1 MKKEFKQG
9 MYVQVL
15 SRKGFIL
22 GNNGTMIE
30 GQPVGKIVKIFKY
43 TESKYKYKVRIAPR
57 TYVYCTEKEIADY
70 KIEK

>member
-15 SRKGFIL
+15 NRKGFIL
-22 GNNGTMIE
+22 GNQGIMVE
-30 GQPVGKIVKIFKY
+30 GQPIGKIVKVFKY
-43 TESKYKYKVRIAPR
+43 TESKYKYKVRIATR
-57 TYVYCTEKEIADY
+57 TYVYCTEKEIRDY

>member
-9 MYVQVL
+9 MYVQVS

-22 GNNGTMIE
+22 GDLGVMVE
-30 GQPVGKIVKIFKY
+30 GHPVGKIVKIFKY

-57 TYVYCTEKEIADY
+57 TYVYCSEKEIVDC

>member
-1 MKKEFKQG
+1 MKKEFKRG

-15 SRKGFIL
+15 SRKGIIL
-22 GNNGTMIE
+22 GKEGIMVE
-30 GQPVGKIVKIFKY
+30 GQPVGKIVKVFKY

-57 TYVYCTEKEIADY
+57 TYVYCTENEIRDY